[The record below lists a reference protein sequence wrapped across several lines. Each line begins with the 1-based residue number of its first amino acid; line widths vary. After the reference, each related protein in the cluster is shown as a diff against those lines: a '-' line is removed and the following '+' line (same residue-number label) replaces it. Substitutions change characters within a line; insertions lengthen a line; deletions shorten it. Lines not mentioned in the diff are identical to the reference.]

1 MAKKPT
7 STAETNDA
15 SAIDPASIDPTA
27 HYRVVA
33 RARFKAFGV
42 GFGGLSTTE
51 VSGALLS
58 KILAG
63 EHAGKVESWTA
74 V

>member
-1 MAKKPT
+1 MAKKST
-7 STAETNDA
+7 STAETRDV
-15 SAIDPASIDPTA
+15 SSIDPAS

-51 VSGALLS
+51 VSGALLA
-58 KILAG
+58 KILSS
-63 EHAGKVESWTA
+63 EHADKIDSWIA
-74 V
+74 L